1 MKKFTIIMVILDIL
15 VAICFGVTY
24 GYEKFKNTIIATALN
39 TKTHQWIA
47 YTFYSEEEINYVLSL
62 DSYIPLTDDV
72 NLDEIV
78 IDTEEKDSY
87 ENEYDEAILSRNPGN
102 DNYKL
107 LNIKVGGYDA
117 YLVAIYDPSKVQLIH
132 SKTFNTGSGQEQII
146 SMCNRYG
153 GLACINGGMFVDW
166 GTGSDIPMG
175 YLISDG
181 KIIWSDSNNKA
192 NLIGFTN
199 DNKLLLTY
207 ATGDEAIKMG
217 MRDALEFGPFLI
229 INGKSIKFSNADSA
243 GGYSRAARVAIGQR
257 RYGVVLFL
265 VTEGTHSNG
274 PNLGEVVDTLE
285 KYGAYNAANL
295 DGGTSSQLVV
305 EGQLINNPKN
315 IFGQPVYNGRMVVS
329 GFGLVP

>member
-257 RYGVVLFL
+257 KDGVVLFL

-305 EGQLINNPKN
+305 EGRLINNPKN

>member
-257 RYGVVLFL
+257 RDGVVLFL

-305 EGQLINNPKN
+305 EGRLINNPKN

>member
-1 MKKFTIIMVILDIL
+1 MVILDIL

-257 RYGVVLFL
+257 RDGVVLFL